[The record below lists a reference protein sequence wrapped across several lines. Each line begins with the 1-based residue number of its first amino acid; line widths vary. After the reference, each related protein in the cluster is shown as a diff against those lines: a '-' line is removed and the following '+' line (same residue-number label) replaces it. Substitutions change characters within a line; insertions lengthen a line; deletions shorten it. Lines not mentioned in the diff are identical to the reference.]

1 MTLSVGAELFR
12 SLAVRI
18 IIRRWTRQRLK
29 TLALLLVVAL
39 GVSVFLS
46 IGLTNRAAV
55 SSFGSFTEIVAG
67 QSQYSVRS
75 TIGSLAIEDARSVRE
90 ALMDVVRFW
99 FDRGVDGFRLD
110 AVHTIN
116 GDEAPYNDNLV
127 NTKFKLGPLITR
139 IFIFF

>member
-46 IGLTNRAAV
+46 IGLTNPQGLPDILCGQFLWLLYGDCRRTEPI
-55 SSFGSFTEIVAG
+55 FGE
-67 QSQYSVRS
+67 
-75 TIGSLAIEDARSVRE
+75 
-90 ALMDVVRFW
+90 
-99 FDRGVDGFRLD
+99 VDNWI
-110 AVHTIN
+110 A
-116 GDEAPYNDNLV
+116 
-127 NTKFKLGPLITR
+127 
-139 IFIFF
+139 